1 MRLLFFQNCIS
12 PHQMPYIEVLA
23 KRDDVEHVW
32 VVAPRLAYSER
43 AAMGWPDTWTKS
55 SEKLTIKINPTDK
68 DVENLFHF
76 TPLSLERGVGGESQS
91 PYSFFSG
98 ISAFPEVHHW
108 FQLSLNYDLKR
119 GIITEAPYTYDKP
132 LWMHK
137 IRFALKDWRYVKFFD
152 YVFAIG
158 EDCASYYRIWSKKW
172 KVIDFMYCTEIP
184 HLQNIENI
192 DYKDPNCLKLC
203 FVGSIDKRKNV
214 GELMQ
219 ALSQIHNKKIDVTI
233 VGDGPE
239 RNKVELQVANLDSMI
254 SVRFM
259 GALPME
265 ATQNVIAQNDVL
277 VLPSLHDGWG
287 AVINEAMILGTIP
300 ICSSKCGAK
309 YIIQKSGFGG
319 TYKSQYPEE
328 LAVLLRTINVAE
340 VRKNRGKLQQWSL
353 KNIAPQAVAESFI
366 GAIV

>member
-1 MRLLFFQNCIS
+1 
-12 PHQMPYIEVLA
+12 MPYIEVLA
-23 KRDDVEHVW
+23 KRDNVEHVW

-43 AAMGWPDTWTKS
+43 AAMGWPETWTKS
-55 SEKLTIKINPTDK
+55 SEKLSILINPK
-68 DVENLFHF
+68 DEEVETLFHSTHNF
-76 TPLSLERGVGGESQS
+76 C
-91 PYSFFSG
+91 FFSG
-98 ISAFPEVHHW
+98 ISAFSEVHHW
-108 FQLSLNYDLKR
+108 FLLSLNHDVKR

-137 IRFALKDWRYVKFFD
+137 MRFVLKDWRYVKYFD

-158 EDCASYYRIWSKKW
+158 EDCASYYKAWSKRW
-172 KVIDFMYCTEIP
+172 KVVDFMYCTEIP
-184 HLQNIENI
+184 CLQKTESS
-192 DYKDPNCLKLC
+192 DEADSRSLKLC

-214 GELMQ
+214 GELIQ
-219 ALSQIHNKKIDVTI
+219 ALSQIRNKKIDVTI

-239 RNKVELQVANLDSMI
+239 RNKVEQQVANLDSQI
-254 SVRFM
+254 SVQFM
-259 GALPME
+259 GTLPME
-265 ATQNVIAQNDVL
+265 ATQKVIAQNDVL

-287 AVINEAMILGTIP
+287 AVINEAMILGTTP
-300 ICSSKCGAK
+300 ICSSMCGAK

-319 TYKSQYPEE
+319 VYKTRHPEE

>member
-1 MRLLFFQNCIS
+1 MCLMRLLFFQNCIS

-43 AAMGWPDTWTKS
+43 AAMGWPKTWTTS
-55 SEKLTIKINPTDK
+55 SEKLSILINPRDEE
-68 DVENLFHF
+68 VESLFHS
-76 TPLSLERGVGGESQS
+76 TPLPCGGAGGG
-91 PYSFFSG
+91 SFFSG

-108 FQLSLNYDLKR
+108 FLLSLNYDMKR

-137 IRFALKDWRYVKFFD
+137 IRFALKDWRYVKHFD

-158 EDCASYYRIWSKKW
+158 EDCAAYYRIWSKRW
-172 KVIDFMYCTEIP
+172 KVVPFLYCTSEKVMADLSDCTDCMP
-184 HLQNIENI
+184 QAPLRV
-192 DYKDPNCLKLC
+192 C
-203 FVGSIDKRKNV
+203 FVGSLDKRKNV
-214 GELMQ
+214 GELMD
-219 ALSQIHNKKIDVTI
+219 ALSQINNRYIDVTI

-239 RNKVELQVANLDSMI
+239 RNNIEQKVSELDAKI

-259 GALPME
+259 GTLPME
-265 ATQNVIAQNDVL
+265 ATQNVIARNDVL

-287 AVINEAMILGTIP
+287 AVINEAMMLGTTP

-309 YIIQKSGFGG
+309 YVIQKSGFGG
-319 TYKSQYPEE
+319 VYKTRCPKE
-328 LAVLLRTINVAE
+328 LAELLMAIDVEE
-340 VRKNRGKLQQWSL
+340 VRQNRKRLQQWSL
-353 KNIAPQAVAESFI
+353 QNIAPQAVADSFI

>member
-1 MRLLFFQNCIS
+1 
-12 PHQMPYIEVLA
+12 MPYIEVLA
-23 KRDDVEHVW
+23 KRDNVEHVW

-55 SEKLTIKINPTDK
+55 SEKLSILINPK
-68 DVENLFHF
+68 DEEVETLFHSTHNF
-76 TPLSLERGVGGESQS
+76 G
-91 PYSFFSG
+91 FFSG
-98 ISAFPEVHHW
+98 ISAFSEVHHW
-108 FQLSLNYDLKR
+108 FLLSLHHDVKR

-137 IRFALKDWRYVKFFD
+137 IRFALKDWRYVKYFD

-158 EDCASYYRIWSKKW
+158 EDCASYYKAWSKKW
-172 KVIDFMYCTEIP
+172 KVVDFMYCTEIP
-184 HLQNIENI
+184 SLQNTESLEEA
-192 DYKDPNCLKLC
+192 DPESLKLC

-214 GELMQ
+214 GELIQ
-219 ALSQIHNKKIDVTI
+219 TLSQIRNKKIDVTI

-239 RNKVELQVANLDSMI
+239 RNKVEQQVANLDSQI

-265 ATQNVIAQNDVL
+265 STQNVIAQNDVL

-287 AVINEAMILGTIP
+287 AVINEAMILGTTP

-309 YIIQKSGFGG
+309 YIILKSGFGG
-319 TYKSQYPEE
+319 VYKTRHPEE
-328 LAVLLRTINVAE
+328 LAELLTTINIQV
-340 VRKNRGKLQQWSL
+340 VRQDRERLRNWSMQ
-353 KNIAPQAVAESFI
+353 NIAPEAVADLFLSNL
-366 GAIV
+366 